1 MEPAPVTNIT
11 NNAPAAPLKSGWRTS
26 EFWLSLLA
34 LIVGAVASSGLLP
47 GGAPTQ
53 IAGIVSSV
61 LGALGYSTNRS
72 LVKRGG
78 AAPLA
83 ALLVLLLAAPA
94 RAGGPE
100 VTPRAPLPADLAAV
114 APAPVPLTASQQ
126 AACVAERAALSTVDA
141 VAACTSSSPPPPMDT
156 RTFLSVLISGSVTA
170 LQSLVGTLVL
180 ALNPTPL
187 GK

>member
-11 NNAPAAPLKSGWRTS
+11 NNAPSAPPKSGWRTS

-34 LIVGAVASSGLLP
+34 VIVGAVASSGVLP

-72 LVKRGG
+72 LVKRG
-78 AAPLA
+78 AVV
-83 ALLVLLLAAPA
+83 LLVLLLAAPA
-94 RAGGPE
+94 RADGPQL
-100 VTPRAPLPADLAAV
+100 RAPLPADVPAAEA
-114 APAPVPLTASQQ
+114 APAPPPASPAPPTLTLSGF
-126 AACVAERAALSTVDA
+126 AACSAKAAAD
-141 VAACTSSSPPPPMDT
+141 C
-156 RTFLSVLISGSVTA
+156 
-170 LQSLVGTLVL
+170 L
-180 ALNPTPL
+180 ANPTAPPADARAFYTSLLGSIGPALTTIGAVLWLKLDPAPL

>member
-1 MEPAPVTNIT
+1 MEPTPGD
-11 NNAPAAPLKSGWRTS
+11 KTS
-26 EFWLSLLA
+26 EWRATLLA
-34 LIVGAVASSGLLP
+34 LLALPGFGAAMAIFKEALLARPWPFVALAGIGAAVAAVYVVCRTWLKG
-47 GGAPTQ
+47 
-53 IAGIVSSV
+53 
-61 LGALGYSTNRS
+61 
-72 LVKRGG
+72 RGV
-78 AAPLA
+78 ATVA

-100 VTPRAPLPADLAAV
+100 VTPHAPLPADLAAV

-141 VAACTSSSPPPPMDT
+141 VAACTSSNPPPPMDT